1 MADYLLMD
9 AAFVEREINA
19 LILAYPE
26 LAEDDALRSDMVE
39 GETGLT
45 KIVERALDHRQEAE
59 TMVEALKARET
70 AMSDRRARYA
80 RRGAAMDALIK
91 KLMTLA
97 SVDKLTLTE
106 ATISITKPRGAVEV
120 TDAAALP
127 QGYFSIT
134 RTPDKKAIGDRL
146 RAGEAIPGAVLA
158 YGETGLSVRTK

>member
-9 AAFVEREINA
+9 AAFVEREINS

-26 LAEDDALRSDMVE
+26 LAEDDALRADMIE

-45 KIVERALDHRQEAE
+45 KIVERAFDHRQEAE
-59 TMVEALKARET
+59 TMVEALKARE
-70 AMSDRRARYA
+70 MSMSERRSRYA
-80 RRGAAMDALIK
+80 RRGAAMDMLIK

-97 SVDKLTLTE
+97 GVDKLILTE
-106 ATISITKPRGAVEV
+106 ATISITNPRGAVDV
-120 TDAAALP
+120 TDASALP
-127 QGYFSIT
+127 QGFFSIT

-146 RAGEAIPGAVLA
+146 RAGETIPGAALA